1 MNKKRFTLNDHIQE
15 LKQDPEFAELYA
27 KQELINLV
35 SQLVHQARKESNL
48 SQQELAER
56 VGTSQPAIARL
67 ESGRS
72 KTAPTLDVL
81 ARVARSA
88 GKKLVISFQ

>member
-1 MNKKRFTLNDHIQE
+1 MKTKFTLQDHIQE

-27 KQELINLV
+27 KEELINLV
-35 SQLVHQARKESNL
+35 STLVHQARIQVNL
-48 SQQELAER
+48 SQLELAQR
-56 VGTSQPAIARL
+56 VGTSQPAVARL

-81 ARVARSA
+81 SRVARAA

>member
-1 MNKKRFTLNDHIQE
+1 MQE
-15 LKQDPEFAELYA
+15 LKRYPEFAELYA
-27 KQELINLV
+27 KEELIDLV
-35 SQLVHQARKESNL
+35 SQLVRQARKESNL

>member
-1 MNKKRFTLNDHIQE
+1 MNNKKFTINDHIQE

-27 KQELINLV
+27 KEELINLV
-35 SQLVHQARKESNL
+35 SQLVHQARKDSNL
-48 SQQELAER
+48 SQKELAER